1 MLARQD
7 AYGEK
12 IKWVIQPYGMQSFGL
27 ELLNK
32 LLFQK
37 QYTEWIIL
45 RPTDM
50 CYQWK
55 RKRHPAHIWRTCIH
69 LISMSMWMFR
79 FCLDLLSD
87 TAWASIDFNSYQVHR
102 VEILLRWRLCKL
114 CGTVIC
120 AFFHLQSF
128 EMEFQHVNIIFSI
141 NIWWLWPKGPMAHLH
156 TPTETKAQVY
166 IKRSHTQCFS
176 SFFDGDLS
184 TLFLSLPLSPS
195 YSLSFLR
202 NDKNRMK
209 KICIKLKWKYHG
221 RKRTTAI

>member
-141 NIWWLWPKGPMAHLH
+141 NIWWLWPKGPMALLH
-156 TPTETKAQVY
+156 TPT
-166 IKRSHTQCFS
+166 HTQKQ
-176 SFFDGDLS
+176 
-184 TLFLSLPLSPS
+184 
-195 YSLSFLR
+195 R
-202 NDKNRMK
+202 H
-209 KICIKLKWKYHG
+209 KY
-221 RKRTTAI
+221 T